1 MVTVGKMLCLYNAHT
16 EHELVLEQ
24 CELKIVIPGKV
35 IIPIE
40 SVYEIAAQG
49 LWVAGKFV
57 YPKGNT
63 FISQINYDQSILL
76 LPL

>member
-1 MVTVGKMLCLYNAHT
+1 MVTVGKKLCLYNTHT

-24 CELKIVIPGKV
+24 CELKLVIPGEV

-49 LWVAGKFV
+49 LWGAGKFV
-57 YPKGNT
+57 FPKGST
-63 FISQINYDQSILL
+63 LISQINYHQSILL